1 MEHYVTIFDSG
12 FMPQGLALHHSLV
25 KQAGSFT
32 LWVICVD
39 ELAKQYL
46 DQRAL
51 KGIKTIALKDV
62 ETPDLLRVKGD
73 RSRAEYCWTLTP
85 FAPKIVFDRDLSI
98 SRVTYLDA
106 DLFLLKNPSP
116 IFSEFEKSN
125 KSVLIT
131 DHAYDP
137 DYDHSA
143 SSGQYCVQFMTFRCD
158 ESGERVRK
166 WWQDRCID
174 WCFARSEDG
183 KFGDQKYLDSWPE
196 MFQDEVHVLNKLDAI
211 LAPWNAKRFPYSSA
225 IAWHFHGLR
234 ILKNNKI
241 LLFKKYY
248 VPEVVINYVYEPYI
262 AKLLEINSA
271 LPYKVLQANKPSIL
285 STSIRGIRA
294 LALRVK
300 QNYYS
305 GIKIFETKK

>member
-25 KQAGSFT
+25 RHAGSFT
-32 LWVICVD
+32 LWVVCVD

-46 DQRAL
+46 DQRAFEH
-51 KGIKTIALKDV
+51 IKTIALKDV

-85 FAPKIVFDRDLSI
+85 FAPKFVFDRDPLV

-106 DLFLLKNPSP
+106 DLFLLKSPKP
-116 IFSEFEKSN
+116 IFSEFEESN

-137 DYDHSA
+137 EYDHSA
-143 SSGQYCVQFMTFRCD
+143 SSGQYCVQFMTFKHD
-158 ESGERVRK
+158 TGGEGVRQ
-166 WWQDRCID
+166 WWQDRCIE
-174 WCFARSEDG
+174 WCYARAEYG

-196 MFQDEVHVLNKLDAI
+196 LFENEVHVLSKLDAI

-225 IAWHFHGLR
+225 IAWHFHGFRVLG
-234 ILKNNKI
+234 NCEY
-241 LLFKKYY
+241 LLHSGYEI
-248 VPEVVINYVYEPYI
+248 PTVVDKYVYEPYQSVI
-262 AKLLEINSA
+262 LDNIKSIPFLI
-271 LPYKVLQANKPSIL
+271 KQGNKPSAIASVLRGMRDICHFLKLCFSKNSKL
-285 STSIRGIRA
+285 SR
-294 LALRVK
+294 
-300 QNYYS
+300 Y
-305 GIKIFETKK
+305 

>member
-12 FMPQGLALHHSLV
+12 FMPQGLALHHSLA

-51 KGIKTIALKDV
+51 EGIKTIALKDV

-131 DHAYDP
+131 DHAYDS

-143 SSGQYCVQFMTFRCD
+143 SSGQYCVQFMTFRRD
-158 ESGERVRK
+158 EGSECVRQ
-166 WWQDRCID
+166 WWQDRCIE
-174 WCFARSEDG
+174 WCYARAEDG

-196 MFQDEVHVLNKLDAI
+196 IFRDEVHVLNKLDAI

-234 ILKNNKI
+234 ILAGNKY
-241 LLFKKYY
+241 LLHAKYQMPDT
-248 VPEVVINYVYEPYI
+248 VDEYI
-262 AKLLEINSA
+262 Y
-271 LPYKVLQANKPSIL
+271 LPYVEIL
-285 STSIRGIRA
+285 SNIIKELPFSVEQGARPGIFVRT
-294 LALRVK
+294 LKGLRDV
-300 QNYYS
+300 
-305 GIKIFETKK
+305 GINIKKLYLSNAKIISR

>member
-12 FMPQGLALHHSLV
+12 FMPQGLALYSSLV
-25 KQAGSFT
+25 NHAGPFK

-39 ELAKQYL
+39 DLAKEYL

-51 KGIKTIALKDV
+51 DGIKTISLKEV
-62 ETPDLLRVKGD
+62 ETPDLIRVKAGRT
-73 RSRAEYCWTLTP
+73 RSEYCWTLTP
-85 FAPKIVFDRDLSI
+85 FAPKFVFDRDPSV

-106 DLFLLKNPSP
+106 DIFLLKNPKP

-137 DYDHSA
+137 EYDHSA

-158 ESGERVRK
+158 ESGQRVRQ
-166 WWQDRCID
+166 WWQDKCIE
-174 WCFARSEDG
+174 WCYARAEDG

-196 MFQDEVHVLNKLDAI
+196 IFENEVHVLSKLDAI

-234 ILKNNKI
+234 ILAGNQYLLHSKYQIPDTVDEYIYLPYVEI
-241 LLFKKYY
+241 LSNIKRELPFA
-248 VPEVVINYVYEPYI
+248 VEQGVRPG
-262 AKLLEINSA
+262 KLLQAIKGLRNMIRSIQ
-271 LPYKVLQANKPSIL
+271 KVYF
-285 STSIRGIRA
+285 STATIFI
-294 LALRVK
+294 VK
-300 QNYYS
+300 
-305 GIKIFETKK
+305 